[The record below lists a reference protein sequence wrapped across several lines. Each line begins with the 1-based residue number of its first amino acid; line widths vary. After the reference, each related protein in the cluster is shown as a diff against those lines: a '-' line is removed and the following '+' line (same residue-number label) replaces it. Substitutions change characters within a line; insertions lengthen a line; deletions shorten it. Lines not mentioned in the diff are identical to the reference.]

1 MISADRLAALP
12 LFGELDSHDL
22 RIIAARVR
30 EVAVVAGDVLM
41 EQHAM
46 PADVYIL
53 EVGDVEISRDGVV
66 ISTQGPGSVVGEI
79 ALVDPQRRT
88 ATVRATSDVLAIA
101 IGIED
106 LQVIAETMPE
116 IGRDLQ
122 AIAAHRVAELGDL
135 T

>member
-22 RIIAARVR
+22 GLIAARAR
-30 EVAVVAGDVLM
+30 EVTVVAGDVLM

-46 PADVYIL
+46 PADVYVL
-53 EVGDVEISRDGVV
+53 EVGDVEISRDNVV
-66 ISTQGPGSVVGEI
+66 ISTQGPGAVVGEI

-88 ATVRATSDVLAIA
+88 ATVRAVTDVLAIA
-101 IGIED
+101 IGVDD

-116 IGRDLQ
+116 IARDLQ
-122 AIAAHRVAELGDL
+122 AIAAHRTAELGDL
-135 T
+135 A